1 MGRNPINAFFHANS
15 GGATES
21 PVNVWGGNNYP
32 YLQTVATAGEDA
44 YSQYSSEITITK
56 EELKNKIKEKHSDFF
71 IDFSKE
77 DCIKITEYTEGNRVK
92 NLKIG
97 NLNLSGVEVRNIF
110 GLKSANFKIVINEND
125 IKFEVIGYGHGV
137 GMSQTGADSL
147 AKEGK
152 NYEEIIKHYYSGV
165 EIQNI

>member
-1 MGRNPINAFFHANS
+1 MS
-15 GGATES
+15 
-21 PVNVWGGNNYP
+21 
-32 YLQTVATAGEDA
+32 
-44 YSQYSSEITITK
+44 
-56 EELKNKIKEKHSDFF
+56 KNKESYFSAEKVDSSYIKKNGKRNVSPLKKIISFALALSLISSSGVAISKLYKEKHNDFF